1 MIPNVAFALA
11 VVRMAVRTAASFAR
25 ARVTLLRARLRLS
38 PLAFA
43 SYLLHNR
50 SDTARTH
57 ALCRPPFMAA

>member
-11 VVRMAVRTAASFAR
+11 VMRLAVRTAASFTR
-25 ARVTLLRARLRLS
+25 ARITLPRSRMRLS